1 MIDEINKL
9 ITNDLETSIEVLES
23 VMQKQRDFFK
33 AGQTRDIDIR
43 IKNLQK
49 LESVLRRNEK
59 LLFAAIDRDFK
70 KSVFDTQ
77 LTELSIIYKEIKLAI
92 KSLRKWSK
100 PQKVRTN
107 LLNWP
112 ARCYIDQEPYGVV
125 LIIGAWNY
133 PYQLTLVPLVSALA
147 AGNTVLLKPSELS
160 SQSSQVLS
168 ELINENFSND
178 LVYSAQG
185 GVSFT
190 QKLLTYKFD
199 KIFFTGSSKVGQIV
213 YQAAAAHLTPVTLE
227 LGGKSPC
234 VVMPDADLELSAKRI
249 VWGKFLNA
257 GQTCIAPDYLLVH
270 QSIYDLFLVEL
281 KKQINLFYGDDV
293 RLTPDYPRIIN
304 KKNWQ
309 RLVDLIQSSDVYTG
323 GHFEMN
329 DLYIEPTVLKNVK
342 MSDSVMQEEIF
353 GPLLPVISYESLAQ
367 VTEIVI
373 NRDKP
378 LAFYCFT
385 SDLAAAYELMG
396 QLSFGGGVVND
407 TLLHIANTNLPFGGV
422 GPSGIGNYHG
432 EFGFKTFTYSKSIV
446 VKNTW
451 FDPGF
456 RYPPY
461 DRFKKTILNW
471 LSSI

>member
-1 MIDEINKL
+1 MTDEINKVKA
-9 ITNDLETSIEVLES
+9 NDLETPIETLES
-23 VMQKQRDFFK
+23 VIQKQRDFFK
-33 AGQTRDIDIR
+33 TGQTRDLDFR

-49 LESVLRRNEK
+49 LESVLRQNEK
-59 LLFAAIDRDFK
+59 QLFAAIDRDFK

-92 KSLRKWSK
+92 KSLKKWSK
-100 PQKVRTN
+100 PKKVTTN

-112 ARCYIDQEPYGVV
+112 AQSYIDQEPYGVV

-147 AGNTVLLKPSELS
+147 AGNTVVLKPSELS
-160 SQSSQVLS
+160 SQASQVLS
-168 ELINENFSND
+168 QIINEHFFNN
-178 LVYSAQG
+178 LVCCVQG
-185 GVSFT
+185 GITFT

-199 KIFFTGSSKVGQIV
+199 KIFFTGSTKVGQIV

-234 VVMPDADLELSAKRI
+234 VVMPDADLEVSAKRI

-270 QSIYDLFLVEL
+270 QSIYDLFLIEL
-281 KKQINLFYGDDV
+281 KKQIKLFYGEDT
-293 RLTPDYPRIIN
+293 RQTQDYPRIIN
-304 KKNWQ
+304 NKNWQ
-309 RLVDLIQSSDVYTG
+309 RLVDLMQSSEVYTG
-323 GHFEMN
+323 GRFEKA
-329 DLYIEPTVLKNVK
+329 DSYIEPTILKNVK
-342 MSDSVMQEEIF
+342 MTDPIMQEEIF
-353 GPLLPVISYESLAQ
+353 GPLLPVMSYESLEQ
-367 VTEIVI
+367 VSQFVTS
-373 NRDKP
+373 RDRP

-385 SDLAAAYELMG
+385 SDTAAAYELMA
-396 QLSFGGGVVND
+396 QISFGGGVVND
-407 TLLHIANTNLPFGGV
+407 TLLHIANVNLPFGGV
-422 GPSGIGNYHG
+422 GSSGIGHYHG
-432 EFGFKTFTYSKSIV
+432 EFGFKTFTYSKSIL

-451 FDPGF
+451 FDPDF

-461 DRFKKTILNW
+461 DRIKKTILNW